1 MEITES
7 FNLEKTSKIT
17 ESNHESIS
25 DKARIAARQPN
36 PSVPPWEGS
45 LGLGML
51 EIVGTT
57 WKDRGAGTKQQESTD
72 NTPLWNPWNCC
83 ERGCL
88 SLLLLQAQP
97 QDDDPS
103 LHQTLLQDFAGHE
116 SPEEDTSGK
125 YGSGLSHIQFS
136 VHWPILGIAILYPKL
151 AQGLDVRLRA
161 RSFHQKP
168 TMRKNKP

>member
-51 EIVGTT
+51 EIVGAT

-103 LHQTLLQDFAGHE
+103 LHQTLLQDFAGRE

-125 YGSGLSHIQFS
+125 YGSGLSHMQFS

-151 AQGLDVRLRA
+151 AQGLDVSFKPGVST
-161 RSFHQKP
+161 RSQQ
-168 TMRKNKP
+168 